1 MPHAHTYTSKSDIET
16 TWIYGCMKWIKER
29 RKEGWTAY
37 YVNFMFH
44 SLQGTSKE
52 VLEQMR
58 EAISRDF
65 YSKFLL
71 QFVRHPHDKSA
82 IESMPALQLFP
93 DLPVRKRKRK
103 VTLTQLNMNCG
114 GLHYN
119 GIMLI
124 PPVSRFR
131 GRIVE
136 HIEEHQGRYT
146 KGNIERIHV
155 VPIDHREYNIAD
167 YAAKTVKWGRADE
180 ADILTLPKA
189 IAEVTDQV
197 LVLSPEERAIKDI
210 QSSSN
215 VSDGMAGAIYRQ
227 RIKEKGSR

>member
-1 MPHAHTYTSKSDIET
+1 
-16 TWIYGCMKWIKER
+16 
-29 RKEGWTAY
+29 
-37 YVNFMFH
+37 
-44 SLQGTSKE
+44 
-52 VLEQMR
+52 
-58 EAISRDF
+58 
-65 YSKFLL
+65 
-71 QFVRHPHDKSA
+71 
-82 IESMPALQLFP
+82 MPALQLFP

>member
-1 MPHAHTYTSKSDIET
+1 
-16 TWIYGCMKWIKER
+16 MKWIKEN
-29 RKEGWTAY
+29 RKDGWTAY
-37 YVNFMFH
+37 YINFMFH

-58 EAISRDF
+58 DAISRDF

-71 QFVRHPHDKSA
+71 QFVRHPHSRSA
-82 IESMPALQLFP
+82 IGSMPILQLFP
-93 DLPVRKRKRK
+93 DLPVRKRTRK
-103 VTLTQLNMNCG
+103 ATLTQLNMNCG

-131 GRIVE
+131 GCIVE
-136 HIEEHQGRYT
+136 HIEEHQDRYT
-146 KGNIERIHV
+146 SGNIERVHV

-197 LVLSPEERAIKDI
+197 LTLSPEERAIKDI

-215 VSDGMAGAIYRQ
+215 LSDDAAREIYEKSRTAGTKAR
-227 RIKEKGSR
+227 RKA